1 MRLDKKASAFSLQ
14 LNSEVGMILLYIQYI
29 DFTGHRSLSRIKLG
43 CFS

>member
-14 LNSEVGMILLYIQYI
+14 LNSEVGMILYIQYI

-43 CFS
+43 YFS